1 MELPTLESLFT
12 EEPAP
17 TNPGIPGRIVM
28 DRPYV
33 ILCVSASIDG
43 RISLGPNRTLIDID
57 KRDDVLG
64 TREEWE
70 EFYAGFEERYQPDV
84 YMEGSN
90 MIVKE
95 GAELRE
101 LEPYDGDPQK
111 LYEDYLPRE
120 VVERPGRKGWLAAVD
135 GRGRL
140 WSGYTGEKDR
150 PIMHLVAHGVPAPY
164 LWFLRRTGIPYLV
177 AGEER
182 VDLALALHK
191 MKDRLG
197 VKTVLTSSGGRL
209 SGALLKLGLL
219 DEVHIRFNP
228 VIIGGF
234 NTPVLFASPDL
245 EEGEMPVS
253 LQVIDIKAC
262 RDGHIFVG
270 YKVIRH

>member
-1 MELPTLESLFT
+1 
-12 EEPAP
+12 
-17 TNPGIPGRIVM
+17 M
-28 DRPYV
+28 DRPNV

-43 RISLGPNRTLIDID
+43 RISLGPNRTLMDID
-57 KRDDVLG
+57 RRDNVLG
-64 TREEWE
+64 TRAEWE

-95 GAELRE
+95 GAQLRE
-101 LEPYDGDPQK
+101 LKPCQGDPQE
-111 LYEDYLPRE
+111 LYEDYLPLE

-140 WSGYTGEKDR
+140 RNGYTGEKDR
-150 PIMHLVAHGVPAPY
+150 PIMHLVAHSVPAQY
-164 LWFLRRTGIPYLV
+164 LGFLRRTGIPYLI

-182 VDLALALHK
+182 VDLPLVLKK
-191 MKDRLG
+191 MKDKLG

-228 VIIGGF
+228 VIIGGSS
-234 NTPVLFASPDL
+234 TPVLFASPDL
-245 EEGEMPVS
+245 QEGEMPVS
-253 LQVIDIKAC
+253 LQAIDIRTC
-262 RDGHIFVG
+262 QDGHIFVG
-270 YKVIRH
+270 YKVLWG

>member
-1 MELPTLESLFT
+1 ME
-12 EEPAP
+12 
-17 TNPGIPGRIVM
+17 
-28 DRPYV
+28 RPYV

-43 RISLGPNRTLIDID
+43 RISLGPNRTLMDID
-57 KRDDVLG
+57 RRDDVLG

-95 GAELRE
+95 GSELRE
-101 LEPYDGDPQK
+101 LEPYDGDPGE
-111 LYEDYLPRE
+111 LYQDYLPRE

-140 WSGYTGEKDR
+140 SSGYTGEKDR
-150 PIMHLVAHGVPAPY
+150 PIMHLVSHGVAAQY
-164 LWFLRRTGIPYLV
+164 LWFLRRTGIPYLIG
-177 AGEER
+177 GEER
-182 VDLALALHK
+182 VDLPLALKK

-219 DEVHIRFNP
+219 DEVHISFNP

-253 LQVIDIKAC
+253 LEVVDM
-262 RDGHIFVG
+262 RSSPDGHIFVG
-270 YKVIRH
+270 YKVLRH

>member
-1 MELPTLESLFT
+1 
-12 EEPAP
+12 
-17 TNPGIPGRIVM
+17 M

-43 RISLGPNRTLIDID
+43 RISLGPYRTLMDID
-57 KRDDVLG
+57 ERDGVLG

-70 EFYAGFEERYQPDV
+70 EFYGSYEARYQPDV

-101 LEPYDGDPQK
+101 LQPYYGDPAE

-120 VVERPGRKGWLAAVD
+120 VVDRPGRKGWLAAVD

-140 WSGYTGEKDR
+140 RGGYTGAEDR
-150 PIMHLVAHGVPAPY
+150 PIMHLVARGVPAPY
-164 LWFLRRTGIPYLV
+164 LSFLRRIGIPYLL
-177 AGEER
+177 AGEEK
-182 VDLALALHK
+182 VDLALVLKK
-191 MKDRLG
+191 MKDKLG

-245 EEGEMPVS
+245 EEDEMPVS
-253 LQVIDIKAC
+253 LEVIDMRTC
-262 RDGHIFVG
+262 PDGHIFVG

>member
-1 MELPTLESLFT
+1 
-12 EEPAP
+12 
-17 TNPGIPGRIVM
+17 M
-28 DRPYV
+28 DRPNV

-43 RISLGPNRTLIDID
+43 RISLGPNRTLMDLD
-57 KRDDVLG
+57 ERDGVLG

-70 EFYAGFEERYQPDV
+70 QFYGSFEARYQPDV

-95 GAELRE
+95 GSQLRE
-101 LEPYDGDPQK
+101 LEPYDGDPGA

-140 WSGYTGEKDR
+140 RSGYTGEKDR
-150 PIMHLVAHGVPAPY
+150 PIMHVVAHGVPTPY
-164 LWFLRRTGIPYLV
+164 LWFLRRTGIPYLI

-182 VDLALALHK
+182 VDLALALKK
-191 MKDRLG
+191 MQDRLG

-209 SGALLKLGLL
+209 AGALLKLGLL

-234 NTPVLFASPDL
+234 NTPVLLASPDL

-253 LQVIDIKAC
+253 LQVIDIRTC
-262 RDGHIFVG
+262 PDGHIFVG